1 MTKRKIIE
9 IRKDN
14 VRLLLSVQRSKV
26 RIADSDGNHA
36 NKPTIVKNIVSNY
49 VEWMISNEEIKE
61 LIDQYLSS
69 DDKRKLTSRINQVNM
84 FLNKSEYATREAKK
98 TTPLGKFGDFN
109 IYKYE
114 ESFFSFEK
122 VLNLNI
128 KVRITFKM
136 GDFTLAPH
144 MFILFPFNKIILD
157 LFNREGSIADNDY
170 LGSGCFALWKP
181 SSDVICEA
189 VESLAHASEGHK
201 RDLLA
206 MVE

>member
-1 MTKRKIIE
+1 MDIIQ
-9 IRKDN
+9 INKNN
-14 VRLLLSVQRSKV
+14 VKLLLSSQRSKV
-26 RIADSDGNHA
+26 RIADSDGNQA
-36 NKPTIVKNIVSNY
+36 NKPTSVKNLLTNS
-49 VEWMISNEEIKE
+49 VEWMISNAEIQQ
-61 LIDQYLSS
+61 LIINYLNGE
-69 DDKRKLTSRINQVNM
+69 DKKKLASRLKLVNT

-98 TTPLGKFGDFN
+98 TTPIGKFEDFN

-128 KVRITFKM
+128 KIRITFKM

-144 MFILFPFNKIILD
+144 MFILFPFDKKVIE
-157 LFNREGSIADNDY
+157 LFNCEGVVVSGSA
-170 LGSGCFALWKP
+170 LGSGCFAAWKP
-181 SSDVICEA
+181 TSGVICEV
-189 VESLAHASEGHK
+189 VEALAHASEGHK

>member
-1 MTKRKIIE
+1 MDIIQ
-9 IRKDN
+9 INKNDMK
-14 VRLLLSVQRSKV
+14 LLLSRQRSKV

-36 NKPTIVKNIVSNY
+36 NKPTSVKNISANY
-49 VEWMISNEEIKE
+49 VEWMISNAQIEQLINNYLNGEDKNKLASKIK
-61 LIDQYLSS
+61 L
-69 DDKRKLTSRINQVNM
+69 VNT

-98 TTPLGKFGDFN
+98 TTPIGKFEDFN

-128 KVRITFKM
+128 KIRITFKM
-136 GDFTLAPH
+136 GDFTLAPF
-144 MFILFPFNKIILD
+144 MFILFPFDKKVIEV
-157 LFNREGSIADNDY
+157 FNYEGAVAGGSA
-170 LGSGCFALWKP
+170 LGSGCFAVWKP
-181 SSDVICEA
+181 ASEVICKA
-189 VESLAHASEGHK
+189 VEALAHASEGHK

>member
-1 MTKRKIIE
+1 MDIIQ
-9 IRKDN
+9 INKNN
-14 VRLLLSVQRSKV
+14 VKLLLSSQRSKV

-36 NKPTIVKNIVSNY
+36 SKPTSVKNLSSNY
-49 VEWMISNEEIKE
+49 VEWMISNIEIQR
-61 LIDQYLSS
+61 LINNYLSGE
-69 DDKRKLTSRINQVNM
+69 DKNKLASKLKLVNS

-98 TTPLGKFGDFN
+98 LTPIGKFEDFN

-128 KVRITFKM
+128 KIRITFKM

-144 MFILFPFNKIILD
+144 MFLLFPFDKKVIE
-157 LFNREGSIADNDY
+157 LFNCGGAVASGSN
-170 LGSGCFALWKP
+170 LGSGCFASWKP
-181 SSDVICEA
+181 TSEVICEA
-189 VESLAHASEGHK
+189 VEALAHASEGHK
-201 RDLLA
+201 RDLSA

>member
-1 MTKRKIIE
+1 MDIIQ
-9 IRKDN
+9 INKNN
-14 VRLLLSVQRSKV
+14 VKLLLSSQRSKV

-36 NKPTIVKNIVSNY
+36 NKPTLVRNISTNY
-49 VEWMISNEEIKE
+49 VEWMISNAEIQQ
-61 LIDQYLSS
+61 LIINYLNGE
-69 DDKRKLTSRINQVNM
+69 DKNKLASRLKLVNT

-98 TTPLGKFGDFN
+98 TTPIGKFEDFN

-122 VLNLNI
+122 VLNLNVKI
-128 KVRITFKM
+128 RITFKM

-144 MFILFPFNKIILD
+144 MFILFSFDKKVIE
-157 LFNREGSIADNDY
+157 LFNCEGAVASDSV
-170 LGSGCFALWKP
+170 LGSGCFAAWKP
-181 SSDVICEA
+181 TSNVICEA
-189 VESLAHASEGHK
+189 VEALAHASEGHK